1 MFSYKIINLFLVSVC
16 LLSCSSKSSP
26 GPSGGSGTGGNT
38 TVTDKNYTFDTTP
51 IWAEEF
57 NAGIMPDTSRWGY
70 DIGGGGWGNHELEY
84 YTNGNNVSIANGNL
98 VITTRKETV
107 GSNGY
112 SSARLFSKG
121 TGNFTYGRIEIR
133 AKIPGGKGTWPAIW
147 MLPTDNAYGA
157 WPASGE
163 MDIMEHVGYDPYN
176 IYVTMHTGAYNHILN
191 TQKGVTIGLLTA
203 LSDYHTYR
211 IDWTPVSVTAFIDDA
226 QVMVFKNE
234 GTGYMAWPFDKRF
247 HLMLN
252 TAVGGD
258 WGGAQGVDD
267 SSFPCSML
275 IDYIRVYKVTNL

>member
-1 MFSYKIINLFLVSVC
+1 MHSYKVIILMLGVS
-16 LLSCSSKSSP
+16 LLSCSSKNSP
-26 GPSGGSGTGGNT
+26 GPSGNAGTGTSTNT
-38 TVTDKNYTFDTTP
+38 TTNKVYTFDTTP
-51 IWAEEF
+51 TWAEEF
-57 NAGIMPDTSRWGY
+57 NTGTAPDTSKWGY
-70 DIGGGGWGNHELEY
+70 DTGGDGWGNHELEY
-84 YTNGNNVSIANGNL
+84 YTNGSNVSISNGNL
-98 VITTRKETV
+98 IITTKKENI
-107 GSNGY
+107 GSNNY

-121 TGNFTYGRIEIR
+121 TGNFTYGRIEVR

-147 MLPTDNAYGA
+147 MLPTDYAYGP
-157 WPASGE
+157 WPNSGE

-191 TQKGVTIGLLTA
+191 TQKGVTIPVSTA

-211 IDWTPVSVTAFIDDA
+211 LDWTPASVTAFIDDS

-252 TAVGGD
+252 MAVGGD

-267 SSFPCSML
+267 SSFPCTMQV
-275 IDYIRVYKVTNL
+275 DYVRVYKVTNL